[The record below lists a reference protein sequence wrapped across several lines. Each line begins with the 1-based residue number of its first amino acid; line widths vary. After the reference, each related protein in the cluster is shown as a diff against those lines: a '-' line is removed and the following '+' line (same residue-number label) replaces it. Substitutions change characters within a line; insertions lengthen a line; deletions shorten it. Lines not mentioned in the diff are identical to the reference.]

1 MKHFSALISATV
13 ILIALVSPGAAL
25 DTKFYTV
32 TEKTLSI
39 DLGPSFIIEQ
49 GKFDANEDGMIT
61 QEFLINNTG
70 APGSA
75 LVSIT
80 GVYDNEL
87 RYLSPSNLSQIFASG
102 VILGMEERGDR
113 VAGNWTAQDS
123 RGGNVTVQS
132 LISQNPENA
141 SDSRAYDM
149 AVWNLEG
156 PNYAIVISLLDSDN
170 TTRLINTM
178 TLT

>member
-70 APGSA
+70 APGS
-75 LVSIT
+75 V
-80 GVYDNEL
+80 
-87 RYLSPSNLSQIFASG
+87 PNL
-102 VILGMEERGDR
+102 L
-113 VAGNWTAQDS
+113 
-123 RGGNVTVQS
+123 
-132 LISQNPENA
+132 
-141 SDSRAYDM
+141 
-149 AVWNLEG
+149 
-156 PNYAIVISLLDSDN
+156 
-170 TTRLINTM
+170 
-178 TLT
+178 